1 MGCGEGVLVRELV
14 RVVPFVVGLDRDRPS
29 LQSAQSHGAV
39 GSSFVAGDMLASPF
53 PSATFDMVTSV
64 ASLHHVDAVAG
75 LEEMARLLAPGGVLV
90 VIGLARGRYPT
101 DLPIEIAAFAATRV
115 HRWRKGQWETT
126 APKMWHPAMTFAG
139 MRKAAA
145 KALPGVHYRRH
156 LLWRYSLVW
165 VKPLAGQTCK
175 PPLDR

>member
-101 DLPIEIAAFAATRV
+101 DLPIEIAAFAATRCPPMAKGAV
-115 HRWRKGQWETT
+115 GDDSAEDVAPRDDLRWDAQGGRQGSSRRSL
-126 APKMWHPAMTFAG
+126 PASPVV
-139 MRKAAA
+139 
-145 KALPGVHYRRH
+145 ALLPRV
-156 LLWRYSLVW
+156 
-165 VKPLAGQTCK
+165 GQTARW
-175 PPLDR
+175 PDLQATS